1 MYFTCNTVKKHCIVF
16 KDTASPILRYYF
28 VQKIFQRAVITLLK
42 VMFLLRVQQSV
53 TTSTHSGST
62 FFSSKN
68 NTVKQMSR
76 AGLKSTMSAACLLAP
91 TYLQHFWI
99 ITSVFMKSTGTQGS
113 VISRNAVSACQQL
126 SAEVDAPQCSTD
138 FLVSDFQRGWQWT
151 GLHMEKSKNPQ
162 TQLVQVLV
170 VMCEDSRREWMILY
184 FAHLPQQRLQG
195 KRATNKKRDNGIE
208 NFACRVCDFITN
220 YLFTDKKHPR
230 ESSFRSL

>member
-91 TYLQHFWI
+91 TYLQHLWI

-113 VISRNAVSACQQL
+113 VISRNAVPLTSWFLIFREDGNGQACTWKNL
-126 SAEVDAPQCSTD
+126 RTHRHSWYRC
-138 FLVSDFQRGWQWT
+138 QW
-151 GLHMEKSKNPQ
+151 
-162 TQLVQVLV
+162 
-170 VMCEDSRREWMILY
+170 
-184 FAHLPQQRLQG
+184 
-195 KRATNKKRDNGIE
+195 
-208 NFACRVCDFITN
+208 
-220 YLFTDKKHPR
+220 
-230 ESSFRSL
+230 